1 MKLPFSLYHT
11 MLLLLLGLSLAVVG
25 FALAS
30 TAQPS
35 GRAYEQAL
43 LNFVDAERN
52 LDAELR
58 HLEIGAGKHFDGI
71 KEAVIALRH
80 AEGPLSTIPRYLNSA
95 AAFNEARLQLAVMVN
110 ERLALVEE
118 FKTGL
123 AALQVS
129 LDALPDKIEGALQ
142 ERSGIGELDDVSLA
156 RAAGNLARLTS
167 HPDVIVDAQLA
178 SELSSL
184 AAEAGEEASTSF
196 KPALAAFVRQGE
208 MIRARE
214 KSLDAILLK
223 LASVPLSGRAIKLV
237 ELYEGAELRNRQRTG
252 YILSCMMVLLLLGI
266 VGMAFATL
274 RRTQRKLDAALADQA
289 ALKSA
294 VKEAK
299 VQSETVKRGEREQS
313 ALLAEERHNA
323 LVRHAFELMAIL
335 SRQENY
341 IHVSPA
347 CEAFFGLTDKEMIGK
362 SVYEG
367 IHADDIIKVQDY
379 LARAQRELP
388 TEQTIQ
394 YRVMDAFG
402 KWHLVETFASNQASN
417 PAVRGMVLNT
427 RRLGMAPDS
436 KAR

>member
-1 MKLPFSLYHT
+1 MKRRMSLYYGAIIALMALT
-11 MLLLLLGLSLAVVG
+11 LGMVSLGLATTVR
-25 FALAS
+25 
-30 TAQPS
+30 PS
-35 GRAYEQAL
+35 GHAYEQAL
-43 LNFVDAERN
+43 LNFVDAERIM
-52 LDAELR
+52 DSELR
-58 HLEIGAGKHFDGI
+58 KLEIGAGNHFDGL
-71 KEAVIALRH
+71 KEAVLAVRR
-80 AEGPLSTIPRYLNSA
+80 AEAPLSAIPRYLNSA
-95 AAFNEARLQLAVMVN
+95 ATFNEARLQLAVMVN

-123 AALQVS
+123 SALQVS
-129 LDALPDKIEGALQ
+129 LDTLPEKIEAAQREGVDAGG
-142 ERSGIGELDDVSLA
+142 SGDVSLA
-156 RAAGNLARLTS
+156 RAVGNLARLAS
-167 HPDVIVDAQLA
+167 HPGDTVDAQLS

-184 AAEAGEEASTSF
+184 AAEAGEEVSSSF
-196 KPALAAFVRQGE
+196 KPGLATFVKQGE
-208 MIRARE
+208 MIRAR
-214 KSLDAILLK
+214 KKALDDILFK
-223 LASVPLSGRAIKLV
+223 LASAPLSGRAVDLV
-237 ELYEGAELRNRQRTG
+237 ELYEAAELKHRQRTAYVLG
-252 YILSCMMVLLLLGI
+252 GMIIVLVLGLSALFIAG
-266 VGMAFATL
+266 L
-274 RRTQRKLDAALADQA
+274 RRTQAHLVAALADQA

-299 VQSETVKRGEREQS
+299 SQSETVKRGEREQS

-323 LVRHAFELMAIL
+323 LVLHAFDLMAIL

-402 KWHLVETFASNQASN
+402 KWHLMETFASNQASN

-427 RRLGMAPDS
+427 RRLGMAPDQ

>member
-1 MKLPFSLYHT
+1 MKRRLSLYYGA
-11 MLLLLLGLSLAVVG
+11 LLVLLGLTLGVVG
-25 FALAS
+25 FGLAT
-30 TAQPS
+30 TARPS
-35 GRAYEQAL
+35 GHAYEQAL
-43 LNFVDAERN
+43 LDFVDAERIM
-52 LDAELR
+52 DAELR
-58 HLEIGAGKHFDGI
+58 KLEIGAGNHFDGL
-71 KEAVIALRH
+71 KEAVLAVRR
-80 AEGPLSTIPRYLNSA
+80 AEVPLSTIPRYLSSA

-123 AALQVS
+123 SALQVS
-129 LDALPDKIEGALQ
+129 LDALPEKIEAAQQ
-142 ERSGIGELDDVSLA
+142 ERVDAGNSGDMLLA
-156 RAAGNLARLTS
+156 RAAGNLARLVS
-167 HPDVIVDAQLA
+167 HPGDTVDAQLS
-178 SELSSL
+178 SELSAL
-184 AAEAGEEASTSF
+184 AAEAGEEVNASF
-196 KPALAAFVRQGE
+196 KPGLAAFVKQGE
-208 MIRARE
+208 TIRARN
-214 KSLDAILLK
+214 KALDEILVK
-223 LASVPLSGRAIKLV
+223 LAAAPLSGHAVDLV
-237 ELYEGAELRNRQRTG
+237 ELYEAVELKHRQRTA
-252 YILSCMMVLLLLGI
+252 YILGGVTVVLVLGL
-266 VGMAFATL
+266 AALFFAGL
-274 RRTQRKLDAALADQA
+274 RRAQVRLDSALADQA

-294 VKEAK
+294 LKEAK
-299 VQSETVKRGEREQS
+299 AQSETVKRGEREQS

-323 LVRHAFELMAIL
+323 LVLHAFDLMAIL

>member
-1 MKLPFSLYHT
+1 MKRRLSLYYGA
-11 MLLLLLGLSLAVVG
+11 LLVLLGLALGVVG
-25 FALAS
+25 FGLAT
-30 TAQPS
+30 TARHS
-35 GRAYEQAL
+35 GHAYEQAL
-43 LNFVDAERN
+43 LDFVDAERIM
-52 LDAELR
+52 DAELR
-58 HLEIGAGKHFDGI
+58 KLEIGAGNHFDGL
-71 KEAVIALRH
+71 KEAVLAVRR
-80 AEGPLSTIPRYLNSA
+80 AEVPLSTIPRYLSSA

-129 LDALPDKIEGALQ
+129 LDALPEKIEAAQQ
-142 ERSGIGELDDVSLA
+142 EGIDAGNSGDMLLA
-156 RAAGNLARLTS
+156 RAAGNLARLVS
-167 HPDVIVDAQLA
+167 HPGGTVDAQLS
-178 SELSSL
+178 SELSAL
-184 AAEAGEEASTSF
+184 AAEAGEEVNASF
-196 KPALAAFVRQGE
+196 KPGLAAFVKQGE
-208 MIRARE
+208 TIRARN
-214 KSLDAILLK
+214 KVLDEILVK
-223 LASVPLSGRAIKLV
+223 LASAPLSGRAVDLV
-237 ELYEGAELRNRQRTG
+237 ELYEAAEFKHRQRTA
-252 YILSCMMVLLLLGI
+252 YILGGITVVLVLGL
-266 VGMAFATL
+266 AALFFAGL
-274 RRTQRKLDAALADQA
+274 RRAQVRLDGALADQA

-294 VKEAK
+294 LKEAK
-299 VQSETVKRGEREQS
+299 AQSETVKRGEREQS

-323 LVRHAFELMAIL
+323 LVLHAFDLMAIL

>member
-1 MKLPFSLYHT
+1 MKRRLSLYYGA
-11 MLLLLLGLSLAVVG
+11 LLVLLGLALGVVG
-25 FALAS
+25 FGLAT
-30 TAQPS
+30 TARPS
-35 GRAYEQAL
+35 GHAYEQAL
-43 LNFVDAERN
+43 LDFVDAERIM
-52 LDAELR
+52 DAELR
-58 HLEIGAGKHFDGI
+58 KLEIGAGNHFDGL
-71 KEAVIALRH
+71 KDAVLAVRR
-80 AEGPLSTIPRYLNSA
+80 AEVPLSTIPRYLSSA

-123 AALQVS
+123 SALQVS
-129 LDALPDKIEGALQ
+129 LDTLPEKIEAAQQ
-142 ERSGIGELDDVSLA
+142 EGIDAGNSGDMLLA
-156 RAAGNLARLTS
+156 RAVGNLARLVS
-167 HPDVIVDAQLA
+167 HPGGTVDAQLS
-178 SELSSL
+178 SELSAL
-184 AAEAGEEASTSF
+184 AAETGEEVNASF
-196 KPALAAFVRQGE
+196 KPGLAAFVKQGE
-208 MIRARE
+208 TIRARN
-214 KSLDAILLK
+214 KVLDEILVK
-223 LASVPLSGRAIKLV
+223 LASAPLSGRAVDLV
-237 ELYEGAELRNRQRTG
+237 ELYEAAEFKHRQRTA
-252 YILSCMMVLLLLGI
+252 YILGGITVVLVLGL
-266 VGMAFATL
+266 AALFFAGL
-274 RRTQRKLDAALADQA
+274 RRAQVRLDGALADQA

-294 VKEAK
+294 LKEAK
-299 VQSETVKRGEREQS
+299 AQSETVKRGEREQS

-323 LVRHAFELMAIL
+323 LVLHAFDLMAIL

-367 IHADDIIKVQDY
+367 VHADDIIKVQDY

>member
-1 MKLPFSLYHT
+1 MKRRLSLYYGA
-11 MLLLLLGLSLAVVG
+11 LLVLLGLALGVVG
-25 FALAS
+25 FGLAT
-30 TAQPS
+30 TARHS
-35 GRAYEQAL
+35 GHAYEQAL
-43 LNFVDAERN
+43 LDFVDAERIM
-52 LDAELR
+52 DAELR
-58 HLEIGAGKHFDGI
+58 KLEIGAGNHFDGL
-71 KEAVIALRH
+71 KEAVLAVRR
-80 AEGPLSTIPRYLNSA
+80 AEVPLSTIPRYLSSA

-129 LDALPDKIEGALQ
+129 LDALPEKIEAAQQ
-142 ERSGIGELDDVSLA
+142 EGIDAGNSGDMLLA
-156 RAAGNLARLTS
+156 RAAGNLARLVS
-167 HPDVIVDAQLA
+167 HPGGTVDAQLS
-178 SELSSL
+178 SELSTL
-184 AAEAGEEASTSF
+184 AAEAGEEVNASF
-196 KPALAAFVRQGE
+196 KPGLAAFVKQGE
-208 MIRARE
+208 TIRARN
-214 KSLDAILLK
+214 KVLDEILVK
-223 LASVPLSGRAIKLV
+223 LASAPLSGRAVDLV
-237 ELYEGAELRNRQRTG
+237 ELYEAAEFKHRQRTA
-252 YILSCMMVLLLLGI
+252 YILGGITVVLVLGL
-266 VGMAFATL
+266 AALFFAGL
-274 RRTQRKLDAALADQA
+274 RRAQVRLDGALADQA

-294 VKEAK
+294 LKEAK
-299 VQSETVKRGEREQS
+299 AQSETVKRGEREQS

-323 LVRHAFELMAIL
+323 LVLHAFDLMAIL

>member
-1 MKLPFSLYHT
+1 MKLRLCLNHGAI
-11 MLLLLLGLSLAVVG
+11 LLLIGLILGVVG
-25 FALAS
+25 YGLA
-30 TAQPS
+30 TAARPA
-35 GRAYEQAL
+35 GHAYEQSL
-43 LNFVDAERN
+43 LDFVEAERS

-58 HLEIGAGKHFDGI
+58 YLEIGAGSHFDGL
-71 KEAVIALRH
+71 KEAVHGMRR
-80 AEGPLSTIPRYLNSA
+80 AEGPLNNIPRYLNSD

-129 LDALPDKIEGALQ
+129 LDALPEKIEAALD
-142 ERSGIGELDDVSLA
+142 ERIEAGGHGDGLLA
-156 RAAGNLARLTS
+156 RAAGNLARLAH
-167 HPDVIVDAQLA
+167 HPGAAVEAQLS

-184 AAEAGEEASTSF
+184 AAEAGEEVSASF
-196 KPALAAFVRQGE
+196 KPHLSAFVRQGE
-208 MIRARE
+208 TIRSRKKA
-214 KSLDAILLK
+214 LDEVLVK
-223 LASVPLSGRAIKLV
+223 LASAPLSGRAVDLV
-237 ELYEGAELRNRQRTG
+237 TLYERAEFEHRQRTATFLG
-252 YILSCMMVLLLLGI
+252 VLTIALLLSL
-266 VGMAFATL
+266 AFLFFAGLHRAQL
-274 RRTQRKLDAALADQA
+274 RLDTALAEQA
-289 ALKSA
+289 GLKNA
-294 VKEAK
+294 IKEAK
-299 VQSETVKRGEREQS
+299 LQSETVKRGEREQS

-323 LVRHAFELMAIL
+323 LVLHAFDLMAIL
-335 SRQENY
+335 SRQEHY
-341 IHVSPA
+341 IHASPA

-427 RRLGMAPDS
+427 RRLGMAPEP
-436 KAR
+436 KTR

>member
-1 MKLPFSLYHT
+1 
-11 MLLLLLGLSLAVVG
+11 
-25 FALAS
+25 
-30 TAQPS
+30 
-35 GRAYEQAL
+35 
-43 LNFVDAERN
+43 
-52 LDAELR
+52 
-58 HLEIGAGKHFDGI
+58 
-71 KEAVIALRH
+71 
-80 AEGPLSTIPRYLNSA
+80 
-95 AAFNEARLQLAVMVN
+95 
-110 ERLALVEE
+110 
-118 FKTGL
+118 
-123 AALQVS
+123 
-129 LDALPDKIEGALQ
+129 
-142 ERSGIGELDDVSLA
+142 
-156 RAAGNLARLTS
+156 
-167 HPDVIVDAQLA
+167 
-178 SELSSL
+178 
-184 AAEAGEEASTSF
+184 
-196 KPALAAFVRQGE
+196 
-208 MIRARE
+208 
-214 KSLDAILLK
+214 
-223 LASVPLSGRAIKLV
+223 
-237 ELYEGAELRNRQRTG
+237 
-252 YILSCMMVLLLLGI
+252 MMVLLLLGI

>member
-1 MKLPFSLYHT
+1 M
-11 MLLLLLGLSLAVVG
+11 
-25 FALAS
+25 
-30 TAQPS
+30 
-35 GRAYEQAL
+35 
-43 LNFVDAERN
+43 
-52 LDAELR
+52 DAELR
-58 HLEIGAGKHFDGI
+58 KLEIGAGNHFDGL
-71 KEAVIALRH
+71 KEAVLAVRR
-80 AEGPLSTIPRYLNSA
+80 AEVPLSTIPRYLSSA

-129 LDALPDKIEGALQ
+129 LDALPEKIEAAQQ
-142 ERSGIGELDDVSLA
+142 EGIDAGNSGDMLLA
-156 RAAGNLARLTS
+156 RAAGNLARLVS
-167 HPDVIVDAQLA
+167 HPGGTVDAQLS
-178 SELSSL
+178 SELSTL
-184 AAEAGEEASTSF
+184 AAEAGEEVNASF
-196 KPALAAFVRQGE
+196 KPGLAAFVKQGE
-208 MIRARE
+208 TIRARN
-214 KSLDAILLK
+214 KVLDEILVK
-223 LASVPLSGRAIKLV
+223 LASAPLSGRAVDLV
-237 ELYEGAELRNRQRTG
+237 ELYEAAEFKHRQRTA
-252 YILSCMMVLLLLGI
+252 YILGGITVVLVLGL
-266 VGMAFATL
+266 AALFFAGL
-274 RRTQRKLDAALADQA
+274 RRAQVRLDGALADQA

-294 VKEAK
+294 LKEAK
-299 VQSETVKRGEREQS
+299 AQSETVKRGEREQS

-323 LVRHAFELMAIL
+323 LVLHAFDLMAIL